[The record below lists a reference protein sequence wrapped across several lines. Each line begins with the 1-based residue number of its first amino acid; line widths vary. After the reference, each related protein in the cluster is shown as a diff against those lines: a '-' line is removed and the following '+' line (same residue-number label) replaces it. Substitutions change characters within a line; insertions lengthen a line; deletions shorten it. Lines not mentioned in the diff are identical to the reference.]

1 MREYAARVA
10 ESLTSTSTSTSTST
24 TNHATAAATAVSI
37 AKNFSSPHIVTTASP
52 LSASSSTTAT
62 PRLALPS
69 AAASRLLSSMAILP
83 DYTHLWP
90 KLPKGPVNPHKW
102 YKNYGPTAEQYAEYV
117 GTLG

>member
-1 MREYAARVA
+1 MREYAARIA
-10 ESLTSTSTSTSTST
+10 ESLTSASTSTST
-24 TNHATAAATAVSI
+24 TGATAGAIALSI
-37 AKNFSSPHIVTTASP
+37 VPNFSSPHIVTTASP
-52 LSASSSTTAT
+52 LSASTTTAT
-62 PRLALPS
+62 APRLTLAS
-69 AAASRLLSSMAILP
+69 AAAARLLSSITILP